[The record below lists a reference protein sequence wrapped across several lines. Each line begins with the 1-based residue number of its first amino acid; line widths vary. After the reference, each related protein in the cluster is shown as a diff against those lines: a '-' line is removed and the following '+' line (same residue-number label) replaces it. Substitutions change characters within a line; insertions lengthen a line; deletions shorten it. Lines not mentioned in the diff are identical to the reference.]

1 MTQVG
6 GMRMGGS
13 AKMEG
18 IYVYIQMIHFMYR
31 IVKQLLVLS
40 HFSHVQLFVTPWSIA
55 HQVPL
60 FMGILR
66 QEYWSE
72 LPFPS
77 PGDLP
82 NPGIE
87 PMFLMFL
94 ELEGRFFS
102 TRSTWEAQDCTPFKV
117 ITQCI
122 HMMEYYST

>member
-82 NPGIE
+82 NPGNLPNQGSNPGLQHCRWILYQLSHE
-87 PMFLMFL
+87 GSPVRFMLKILRVRLGFNLM
-94 ELEGRFFS
+94 
-102 TRSTWEAQDCTPFKV
+102 
-117 ITQCI
+117 
-122 HMMEYYST
+122 